1 MTAVIKQ
8 NSQVPSA
15 TTRKRIVR
23 HCHAAPSVELPICVV
38 VRYLTLQTGL
48 DMGAH
53 CAPLRQKKSSAVPLS
68 RSGHMS
74 VICARPSRKEVGVKR
89 VETVGV
95 YPLAPPRGAA
105 NPRAPQSATPRLISS
120 EKPPARKG
128 TNMPARF
135 RYPGQSV
142 QEKVPPGQNV
152 ALRAS
157 YAPESRRFLKTK
169 RKTTHFREWFS
180 WWKLTGSNR

>member
-1 MTAVIKQ
+1 MCSSTVSDAANMSRHGSTLCSPTIEKNPLPFPISKRSHDGNLRQ
-8 NSQVPSA
+8 
-15 TTRKRIVR
+15 TRKQR
-23 HCHAAPSVELPICVV
+23 E
-38 VRYLTLQTGL
+38 T
-48 DMGAH
+48 
-53 CAPLRQKKSSAVPLS
+53 
-68 RSGHMS
+68 
-74 VICARPSRKEVGVKR
+74 GVKR

-120 EKPPARKG
+120 GKGAAQKGRTRLRQFEYPAKPVLK
-128 TNMPARF
+128 
-135 RYPGQSV
+135 
-142 QEKVPPGQNV
+142 KLPPGQNV